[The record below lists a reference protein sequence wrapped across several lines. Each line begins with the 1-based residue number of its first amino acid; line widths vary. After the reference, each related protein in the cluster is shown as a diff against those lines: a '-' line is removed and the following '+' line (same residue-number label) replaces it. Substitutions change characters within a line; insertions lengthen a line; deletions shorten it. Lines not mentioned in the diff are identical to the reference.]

1 MASVEGQDPNRV
13 LGEEEDPLTDV
24 EVQPDVT
31 VPGGRRAMLDPDD
44 LASAEGN
51 PADIFEQ
58 QQTLDGGTP
67 DEDEGPA
74 LEANPDDVA
83 EQRRDY

>member
-1 MASVEGQDPNRV
+1 MASIEGQDPNRV
-13 LGEEEDPLTDV
+13 LGEEDDPSADV

-31 VPGGRRAMLDPDD
+31 VPGGGRATVDPEE
-44 LASAEGN
+44 LATKEGD
-51 PADIFEQ
+51 PADIVEQ
-58 QQTLDGGTP
+58 RRPLEGGTA

-74 LEANPDDVA
+74 LEADPADVA